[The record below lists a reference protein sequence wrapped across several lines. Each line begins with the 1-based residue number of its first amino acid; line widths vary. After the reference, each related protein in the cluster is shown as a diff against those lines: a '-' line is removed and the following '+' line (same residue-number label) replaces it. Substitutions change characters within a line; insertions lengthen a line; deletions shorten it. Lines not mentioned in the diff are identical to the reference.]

1 MYMYIPVCIHCLAQ
15 INLAYTYMLAIVPSS
30 KFSLMSAKK
39 CSTSCMSLLNLHR
52 PCISV
57 HYIRYDWQA
66 PSWELNLYQI
76 DFYIV
81 WNNGWIIHNTPP
93 TFWTW
98 KPLQLSMQKELSLQ
112 LTVFFFRFRW
122 VSTIHY
128 YVEENYMTHSQP
140 NFINIIIPS
149 WQLTV
154 SMHLISSLICNEHDK
169 LMAKMTILFLLYGCT
184 AWFSYKWPIVMY
196 NTLHLYDGSKLTTC
210 ILNYVPNSVVCKN
223 LPVPRI
229 YWSSSH

>member
-39 CSTSCMSLLNLHR
+39 CSASCMSLLNLHR

-98 KPLQLSMQKELSLQ
+98 KPLQLSMQKTLSLQ
-112 LTVFFFRFRW
+112 LTVFFSDSGEWAQFITMWRRTTW
-122 VSTIHY
+122 HILSQILSTLSY
-128 YVEENYMTHSQP
+128 
-140 NFINIIIPS
+140 
-149 WQLTV
+149 
-154 SMHLISSLICNEHDK
+154 HLGN
-169 LMAKMTILFLLYGCT
+169 
-184 AWFSYKWPIVMY
+184 
-196 NTLHLYDGSKLTTC
+196 
-210 ILNYVPNSVVCKN
+210 
-223 LPVPRI
+223 
-229 YWSSSH
+229 

>member
-1 MYMYIPVCIHCLAQ
+1 MYVYIPVCIHSLAQ

-39 CSTSCMSLLNLHR
+39 CSASCMSLPNLHR

-57 HYIRYDWQA
+57 HYIWYDWQA

-98 KPLQLSMQKELSLQ
+98 KPLQLPCKRHCHYNWQ
-112 LTVFFFRFRW
+112 FFFQIQ
-122 VSTIHY
+122 VSEHNSLLCGGELHDTFSAKFYQHY
-128 YVEENYMTHSQP
+128 H
-140 NFINIIIPS
+140 
-149 WQLTV
+149 
-154 SMHLISSLICNEHDK
+154 
-169 LMAKMTILFLLYGCT
+169 TILAINCVY
-184 AWFSYKWPIVMY
+184 AS
-196 NTLHLYDGSKLTTC
+196 N
-210 ILNYVPNSVVCKN
+210 
-223 LPVPRI
+223 
-229 YWSSSH
+229 

>member
-1 MYMYIPVCIHCLAQ
+1 MTDKLHLE
-15 INLAYTYMLAIVPSS
+15 NLICTKLTFILFEIMV
-30 KFSLMSAKK
+30 
-39 CSTSCMSLLNLHR
+39 
-52 PCISV
+52 
-57 HYIRYDWQA
+57 
-66 PSWELNLYQI
+66 EL
-76 DFYIV
+76 F
-81 WNNGWIIHNTPP
+81 T
-93 TFWTW
+93 T
-98 KPLQLSMQKELSLQ
+98 PLQLSEPGNHYNFHAKDIVITTDS
-112 LTVFFFRFRW
+112 FFFRFRW